1 MTCNDSDMLFIDE
14 ATNPIVSPKTSKNS
28 SGRRSKS
35 TLGGSGLLFGGD
47 SSDDESLEESQESE
61 KLASQ
66 SMNSQP
72 KHASKSN
79 TLSGS
84 FAPVLEDSHEV
95 ISDSESDEVFF
106 VDFKKIAL

>member
-66 SMNSQP
+66 SMNV
-72 KHASKSN
+72 KDFASSPLSN
-79 TLSGS
+79 TKPHTYRSPSTDPLATQPIPLWTGAS
-84 FAPVLEDSHEV
+84 
-95 ISDSESDEVFF
+95 
-106 VDFKKIAL
+106 